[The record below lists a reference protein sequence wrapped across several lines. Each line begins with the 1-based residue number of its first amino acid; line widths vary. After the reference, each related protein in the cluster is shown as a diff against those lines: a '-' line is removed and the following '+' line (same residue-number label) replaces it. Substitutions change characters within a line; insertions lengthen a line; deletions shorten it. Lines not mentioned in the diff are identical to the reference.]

1 MDSKESEVLH
11 RDRRTWRSCCL
22 QMDRQFTMF
31 IVQTLVGVG
40 LLTFCAYRLTVE
52 FDCDRNAPYWGLI
65 GTICGFFFRKVSKT
79 SPVQIKQ
86 IETQE

>member
-1 MDSKESEVLH
+1 MMADEKEAEF
-11 RDRRTWRSCCL
+11 RIWRSCCL

-31 IVQTLVGVG
+31 VVQTIVGVG

-65 GTICGFFFRKVSKT
+65 GTICGFFFQKVSKVPKPIRT
-79 SPVQIKQ
+79 GD
-86 IETQE
+86 